1 MKKTMMMALMM
12 MGVVTMTSCG
22 DDVPDQPHV
31 GSIDRCEVVVDYEY
45 SQEFLTFYDVKL
57 TAKDFA
63 GGTIE
68 RKVTSPGM
76 NAFLFY
82 STSKQGEG
90 SLKIDYSPKADAE
103 KAVAD
108 SSYNMVFT
116 VKGLIRLRDKKGVD
130 ATYRSFGPGV
140 MHQSVRG
147 AGLNNKPDA
156 LAYHI
161 GYVLKYDMDNVN
173 TEANYFKDEE

>member
-1 MKKTMMMALMM
+1 MMMALMM

-22 DDVPDQPHV
+22 DDVPDQPNV

-68 RKVTSPGM
+68 RKVTSPGK

-90 SLKIDYSPKADAE
+90 SLKIDYSPKANAE

-108 SSYNMVFT
+108 STYKMVYT

-130 ATYRSFGPGV
+130 AHYRDFGPGEKKL
-140 MHQSVRG
+140 SVRG

-161 GYVLKYDMDNVN
+161 GYVLKYDMDNKN